1 MALTRVTSTVLEA
14 NAVSAEKMANSSGK
28 TFAAT
33 NSKELTRQ
41 GLVARGFSQKV
52 IEAAEKEGFD
62 SVMNLNHV
70 TSENQSLNLLERFN
84 AVGGDGSWGDFDF
97 LNATPSNIIYD
108 VGPNANV
115 QKLTLD
121 VPLGAENVKIYGMPN
136 EQGLID
142 AKRILNQLAQETDP
156 GNIDTLT
163 NELAIAKV
171 FNFTATGEI
180 LADQFSRTFNA
191 DPDFFDEYLL
201 FLKKRAINKIDAK
214 GFDYY
219 GKAVEVIESAK
230 FWGTESALK
239 SLGNGSSP
247 IQHAK

>member
-1 MALTRVTSTVLEA
+1 M
-14 NAVSAEKMANSSGK
+14 
-28 TFAAT
+28 
-33 NSKELTRQ
+33 
-41 GLVARGFSQKV
+41 VAGA
-52 IEAAEKEGFD
+52 I
-62 SVMNLNHV
+62 
-70 TSENQSLNLLERFN
+70 
-84 AVGGDGSWGDFDF
+84 

-191 DPDFFDEYLL
+191 DPDFFDEYLF
-201 FLKKRAINKIDAK
+201 FLKKRAIAKEADMVSASK

-219 GKAVEVIESAK
+219 GQAVAVIESAK
-230 FWGTESALK
+230 EMYLLLLILKMLLFK
-239 SLGNGSSP
+239 SLLIYLLMNV
-247 IQHAK
+247 